1 MSAAPPLPAPGDAA
15 RPSPEPD
22 AADQQLALDLAALP
36 GLDLDALRVLWRRR
50 LRGMPPALARPLLV
64 RLLAY
69 RLQARAFGD
78 LDPESS
84 RALDRVAKDS
94 SRRRQT
100 GEARSVAVPP
110 LAAVPRPMSLK
121 PGTVLMRDHGGE
133 THHVTV
139 VAGGFSWRGVS
150 YASLSEIARAIT
162 GTRWNGPRFFGL
174 REPAK
179 RSSDEA
185 TS

>member
-1 MSAAPPLPAPGDAA
+1 MSVAPPPPSPAGAA
-15 RPSPEPD
+15 RLSPEPD
-22 AADQQLALDLAALP
+22 PPDQQLVADLAALP
-36 GLDLDALRVLWRRR
+36 GLDPDALRALWRRR
-50 LRGMPPALARPLLV
+50 LRGTPPVLARPLLV

-69 RLQARAFGD
+69 RLQARVFGD

-84 RALDRVAKDS
+84 RELDRIAKDG
-94 SRRRQT
+94 SRRRQA
-100 GEARSVAVPP
+100 GEARSAAVPP
-110 LAAVPRPMSLK
+110 VAAVPRPMGIK
-121 PGTVLMRDHGGE
+121 PGTVLMREHGGE

-139 VAGGFSWRGVS
+139 VAGGFAWRGTT

-179 RSSDEA
+179 RGGDGSA
-185 TS
+185 P

>member
-1 MSAAPPLPAPGDAA
+1 MSAATPSLSPADPA
-15 RPSPEPD
+15 RLSHEPASPD
-22 AADQQLALDLAALP
+22 SQLTADLAALP
-36 GLDLDALRVLWRRR
+36 SLDLDALRVLWRRR
-50 LRGMPPALARPLLV
+50 LRGTPPPLPRPLLV

-84 RALDRVAKDS
+84 RALDRIAKDS
-94 SRRRQT
+94 SRRRQA
-100 GEARSVAVPP
+100 GEARSTAMPP
-110 LAAVPRPMSLK
+110 VAAVPRPMGLK
-121 PGTVLMRDHGGE
+121 PGTVLIREHGGE
-133 THHVTV
+133 THHVMI
-139 VAGGFSWRGVS
+139 VADGFAWRGTT

-179 RSSDEA
+179 RGSGES

>member
-1 MSAAPPLPAPGDAA
+1 MSAVPPLPSPADAA
-15 RPSPEPD
+15 RLSTESD
-22 AADQQLALDLAALP
+22 SADQQLAADLAALP

-50 LRGMPPALARPLLV
+50 LRGTPPALARPLLV

-84 RALDRVAKDS
+84 RALDRIAKDS
-94 SRRRQT
+94 SRRRQA
-100 GEARSVAVPP
+100 GEERSTAVPP
-110 LAAVPRPMSLK
+110 VAAVPRPMGLK
-121 PGTVLMRDHGGE
+121 PGTVLMRNHGGE
-133 THHVTV
+133 THHVTIE
-139 VAGGFSWRGVS
+139 AGGFAWHGTT

-179 RSSDEA
+179 RGSDEA